1 MDRLR
6 TPTEFGFT
14 TAPYVPPERRRPTWK
29 TLVFG
34 ALLSLIPVVGAGI
47 GAVYIDRRRIP
58 STYEFGAA
66 LKTALIQVL
75 AITLLVLIC
84 WLVFGLILGFGLELD
99 PQVTRR

>member
-6 TPTEFGFT
+6 APTEFGFT
-14 TAPYVPPERRRPTWK
+14 TAPYIPPERRRPTWK

-34 ALLSLIPVVGAGI
+34 AFLSLIPFVGAGV

-66 LKTALIQVL
+66 LRTALIQVL
-75 AITLLVLIC
+75 AVALLVLLC
-84 WLVFGLILGFGLELD
+84 WVVFGLILGIGLELN
-99 PQVTRR
+99 PSLTRR